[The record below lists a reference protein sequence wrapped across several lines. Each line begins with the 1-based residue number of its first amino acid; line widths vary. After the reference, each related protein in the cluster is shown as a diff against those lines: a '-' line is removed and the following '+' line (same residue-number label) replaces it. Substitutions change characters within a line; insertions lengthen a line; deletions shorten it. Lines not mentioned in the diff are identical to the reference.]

1 MKLAVIAYVVLL
13 TACAADT
20 MQSYVG
26 QDIRNVELAYG
37 PPANQ
42 IDLGN
47 GARAFQ
53 WSKIS
58 VDTTPIT
65 AVSTTDKNK
74 KGRKTTQTQFIGG
87 DTTVT
92 RCLYTF
98 ITTWNQQTN
107 GWTVTGIRQP
117 TLECALGDLS

>member
-1 MKLAVIAYVVLL
+1 
-13 TACAADT
+13 

-74 KGRKTTQTQFIGG
+74 KGRKTTQTQFIGD

-98 ITTWNQQTN
+98 ITTWNQPTN
-107 GWTVTGIRQP
+107 GWIVTGIRQP